1 MVENFKKEAPWAGD
15 LHEKMLSNYDKTED
29 SMAIGFFSNE
39 HLKIS
44 GAYWCIG
51 ALRMLNKLG

>member
-1 MVENFKKEAPWAGD
+1 
-15 LHEKMLSNYDKTED
+15 
-29 SMAIGFFSNE
+29 MAIGFFSNE